1 MIVVTGRIVV
11 KEGALKKLRP
21 VMEAMIA
28 ASRAEA
34 GCIEYYYGPELTDPN
49 AFLVLEKW
57 DSWENL
63 DAHFEKPHL
72 RAWRAALGGAG
83 LVSRT
88 MIAADENDMKEV

>member
-11 KEGALKKLRP
+11 RDGALAKLRP
-21 VMEAMIA
+21 VMQAMIA
-28 ASRAEA
+28 ASRAEP

-57 DSWENL
+57 ESWEDL

-72 RAWRAALGGAG
+72 KAWRAALHGAG
-83 LVSRT
+83 MVSRD
-88 MIAADENDMKEV
+88 MIAADGENIKEV